1 MRLLAPLAAPVLFAV
16 LAGSLAACESSG
28 AKPSPPTTATATAIP
43 SAARQGA
50 PPPIATTT
58 PAAPVGPKVPMPEK
72 ADAVRAGRAINAF
85 GASLYAGL
93 AKKPGNFAFSPTSIE
108 AALAMTLGGAKGSTA
123 TEMRSVLKLEGGDDA
138 VVAKLLR
145 ALGSPGKTLTLNVA
159 NRLFG
164 EKTFTFKQDFIDR
177 TRADFDAPMEGADF
191 LGSADKER
199 GRINQWVEEKTA
211 RRIKDLLPPRSLD
224 ATTRMVLVNAL
235 YFLAEWREPFKKE
248 STFPQP
254 FKTPSGEKS
263 VPTMHQR
270 ITGAVVEDGGSRF
283 LELAYKGGE
292 ASMIIALPDAPNG
305 LAALEAKLTGAKL
318 DEWQAALAKKPVEE
332 VDVAL
337 PKLTIEPTAP
347 MVLGDELKKLGMI
360 QAFDAERA
368 DFSGI
373 GVPPDP
379 QKRLFVSQ
387 VFHKAFVKVDEKGT
401 EAAAATAVVMAEG
414 GGMPRKAIAFQVDRP
429 FLFFI
434 VDKAS
439 GATLFAGRVVD
450 PT

>member
-1 MRLLAPLAAPVLFAV
+1 MPLVLLLGTAAVFA
-16 LAGSLAACESSG
+16 STACESSG
-28 AKPSPPTTATATAIP
+28 PKPTPPALGATTSVPPTKSPNEPARAEKPSAEA
-43 SAARQGA
+43 
-50 PPPIATTT
+50 
-58 PAAPVGPKVPMPEK
+58 PKVIMPDKPE
-72 ADAVRAGRAINAF
+72 AERAARAINAF
-85 GASLYAGL
+85 GASLYGGL

-108 AALAMTLGGAKGSTA
+108 AALTMTLGGAKGPTA
-123 TEMRSVLKLEGGDDA
+123 TEMRSVLKLEGSDDA

-164 EKTFTFKQDFIDR
+164 EKSFTFKSDFVEK
-177 TRADFDAPMEGADF
+177 TRSEFNAPLEGADF
-191 LGSADKER
+191 IGAADKER
-199 GRINQWVEEKTA
+199 GRINLWVEDKTA
-211 RRIKDLLPPRSLD
+211 HRIKDLLPPRAID
-224 ATTRMVLVNAL
+224 EATRLVLVNAL

-248 STFPQP
+248 QTFAQP
-254 FKTPSGEKS
+254 FKTPSGDKS
-263 VPTMHQR
+263 VPTMHAR
-270 ITGAVVEDGGSRF
+270 VTATVIEDGGARF
-283 LELAYKGGE
+283 LELTYKGGE
-292 ASMIIALPDAPNG
+292 ASMIVALPNAADG
-305 LAALEAKLTGAKL
+305 LAALETKLTGAKIG
-318 DEWQAALAKKPVEE
+318 EWRDALAKKPVEE

-337 PKLTIEPTAP
+337 PKLTLEPTAP
-347 MVLGDELKKLGMI
+347 MVLGDELKKLGMV

-379 QKRLFVSQ
+379 RKRLYVSQ

-414 GGMPRKAIAFQVDRP
+414 GGMPRKAIAFQVDHP

-450 PT
+450 PS